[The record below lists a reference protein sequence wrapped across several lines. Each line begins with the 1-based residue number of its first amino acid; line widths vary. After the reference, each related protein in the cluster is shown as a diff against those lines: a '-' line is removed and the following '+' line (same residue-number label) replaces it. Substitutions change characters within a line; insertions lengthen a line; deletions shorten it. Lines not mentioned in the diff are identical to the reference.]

1 MPKQATRNVINMS
14 KTVYYIGAGA
24 SFGKRDENGIILEG
38 VPVVAEI
45 PREFSTFRRYIADA
59 EIPAGDILFPGIC
72 VTDAENIERYK
83 RTMLSDIDDLQRGIQ
98 EHATI
103 DTYARK
109 LYLTRQFSEFK
120 KLKDVLCSFFVW
132 SQLVNKQDGRY
143 DTFLANILEEGT
155 LDLPVDISII
165 SWNYDSQIEM
175 AYKAYRKDKELPV
188 FEKNIMGE
196 WPRLPK
202 CGRIFKINGSATFVD
217 TPILSLI
224 KATEKTTPAALQLIR
239 FYDDV
244 RSDTTDWL
252 AQMRTHLSFSWEK
265 SENHNNMMESLS
277 KTTLDTEQVVV
288 IGYSFPF
295 FNRET
300 DREIIGSMANLK
312 KIYVQ
317 DMNADEVEQ
326 SLMAVLPIDKN
337 IRIEKIYK
345 CSQFCLP
352 KEL

>member
-1 MPKQATRNVINMS
+1 MS
-14 KTVYYIGAGA
+14 KTIYYIGAGA
-24 SFGKRDENGIILEG
+24 SFGKRDENGAILEG

-45 PREFSTFRRYIADA
+45 PKEFAAFRKFIADA
-59 EIPAGDILFPGIC
+59 EIPEGDIVFPGFC
-72 VTDAENIERYK
+72 MTDAEKMEGYK

-109 LYLTRQFSEFK
+109 LYLTRQFSEFR

-132 SQLVNKQDGRY
+132 TQLVHKQDGRY

-155 LDLPVDISII
+155 LDLPEDISII
-165 SWNYDSQIEM
+165 SWNYDSQVEM

-188 FEKNIMGE
+188 FEKNIVGE
-196 WPRLPK
+196 WPRLPQ
-202 CGRIFKINGSATFVD
+202 CGRLFKINGSATFID
-217 TPILSLI
+217 SPILSLI
-224 KATEKTTPAALQLIR
+224 IATEKTTAAALQLIH
-239 FYDDV
+239 FYDDS
-244 RSDTTDWL
+244 RSDTTDL
-252 AQMRTHLSFSWEK
+252 GYQMRTHLSFAWEK
-265 SENHNNMMESLS
+265 AANRDNMMESLT
-277 KTTLDTEQVVV
+277 KTTLDTKQVVV

-295 FNRET
+295 FNRQT

-317 DMNADEVEQ
+317 DMNADDVEQ
-326 SLMAVLPIDKN
+326 SLLAVLPEGKN
-337 IRIEKIYK
+337 INIEKIYK

>member
-1 MPKQATRNVINMS
+1 MS
-14 KTVYYIGAGA
+14 KTIYYLGAGA
-24 SFGKRDENGIILEG
+24 SFGKRDENGAILEG

-45 PREFSTFRRYIADA
+45 PKEFAAFRKFIADA
-59 EIPAGDILFPGIC
+59 EIPKGEIIIPGFC
-72 VTDAENIERYK
+72 LTNAENVERYK
-83 RTMLSDIDDLQRGIQ
+83 RSMLSDIDNLQRGIQ

-109 LYLTRQFSEFK
+109 LYLTRQLSEFE

-132 SQLVNKQDGRY
+132 SQLVHKQDGRY
-143 DTFLANILEEGT
+143 DAFLANVLEEKT
-155 LDLPVDISII
+155 LELPEDISII
-165 SWNYDSQIEM
+165 SWNYDSQVEM
-175 AYKAYRKDKELPV
+175 AYKSYRKDKDLPI

-202 CGRIFKINGSATFVD
+202 CGRLFKINGSATFFD
-217 TPILSLI
+217 TSILSLL
-224 KATEKTTPAALQLIR
+224 KATEKTTPAVLQLIH
-239 FYDDV
+239 FYDDS
-244 RSDTTDWL
+244 RSDTTDL
-252 AQMRTHLSFSWEK
+252 GFQMRNHLSFAWENT
-265 SENHNNMMESLS
+265 ENHDNMMESLS

-295 FNRET
+295 FNRKT

-326 SLMAVLPIDKN
+326 SLLAVLPEGKN
-337 IRIEKIYK
+337 IKIEKIYK

>member
-1 MPKQATRNVINMS
+1 MS
-14 KTVYYIGAGA
+14 KTIYYIGAGA
-24 SFGKRDENGIILEG
+24 SFGKRDENGAILEG
-38 VPVVAEI
+38 IPVVAEI
-45 PREFSTFRRYIADA
+45 PKEFAAFRAFIANA
-59 EIPAGDILFPGIC
+59 EIPKGEILFPGFC
-72 VTDAENIERYK
+72 VTKAESLERYK
-83 RTMLSDIDDLQRGIQ
+83 SAMLSDIDDLQRGIQ

-109 LYLTRQFSEFK
+109 LYLTRQLSEFK
-120 KLKDVLCSFFVW
+120 KLKDLLCSFFVW
-132 SQLVNKQDGRY
+132 TQLEHKPDGRY

-155 LDLPVDISII
+155 LDLPANISII
-165 SWNYDSQIEM
+165 SWNYDSQVEM

-217 TPILSLI
+217 TSILSLI
-224 KATEKTTPAALQLIR
+224 KNTEKRTPAVLQLIH
-239 FYDDV
+239 FYDDS
-244 RSDTTDWL
+244 RSDTTDL
-252 AQMRTHLSFSWEK
+252 GYQMRTHLSFAWETAA
-265 SENHNNMMESLS
+265 NHDQMIESLS
-277 KTTLDTEQVVV
+277 KTTLDTEQMVV

-295 FNRET
+295 FNRQT
-300 DREIIGSMANLK
+300 DRGIIGSMANLK

-317 DMNADEVEQ
+317 DMNADDVEQ
-326 SLMAVLPIDKN
+326 SLLAVLPEGKN
-337 IRIEKIYK
+337 IKIEKIYK